1 MVGRISAWA
10 GSASVRELRFIIG
23 AKMGQTMRHSVPIY
37 ANAHVDVSMKKG
49 ARALLLWGLG
59 AFFCSYSST
68 IGVCKNMLV
77 RMITRTEMCDP
88 SV

>member
-1 MVGRISAWA
+1 MGRLGLRARTQVYHWGKNGANHAPFSANLCQCTC
-10 GSASVRELRFIIG
+10 GCQHEKRRPSPVI
-23 AKMGQTMRHSVPIY
+23 V
-37 ANAHVDVSMKKG
+37 
-49 ARALLLWGLG
+49 GLG